1 VDYGDVEAAKGAA
14 LAYNEENW
22 DTVKEAFA
30 GNGV

>member
-1 VDYGDVEAAKGAA
+1 MATVIEAAKGAA
-14 LAYNEENW
+14 IAYNEKNW

>member
-1 VDYGDVEAAKGAA
+1 MATVIEAAKGAA
-14 LAYNEENW
+14 IAYTETNW

>member
-1 VDYGDVEAAKGAA
+1 MATVIEAAKVAA
-14 LAYNEENW
+14 LAYSEENW